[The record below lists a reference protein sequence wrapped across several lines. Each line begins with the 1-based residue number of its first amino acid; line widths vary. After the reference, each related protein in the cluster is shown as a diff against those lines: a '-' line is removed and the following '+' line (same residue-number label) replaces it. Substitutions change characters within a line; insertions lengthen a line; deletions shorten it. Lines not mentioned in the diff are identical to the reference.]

1 MPYIAPEV
9 ITEAKRMDLLTYLR
23 EYEPGELVKF
33 SSNTYTTRTHDSLK
47 ISNGKWMWWSRGIGG
62 KSALDYLIKVRGMD
76 FVQAVQT
83 IMGNGSVSFPTCEN
97 IKSYE
102 EQPLLLPEKSPTAD
116 VVFDYLFGR
125 GIDYEIINHCLEQ
138 ELIIESLPY
147 HNAVFIGYDENKE
160 PKYAAYRATNQSRI
174 MGDCTGSKKQYSF
187 RLTAENTG
195 EVHLFECAIDL
206 LSYATLMKLEGKDWR
221 QFIYNAINGKNYLEK
236 MEVETLVDC
245 NIFSG
250 VDELLISWII
260 GRLENEDIGA
270 KLNGKTIPE
279 LCVERRKQHFGK
291 NFRSEYFI
299 LQNAFDMIAEGK
311 YQLVSGIKNLVKEYT
326 QSTYKID
333 RYYRYFY
340 FYFDKLE
347 DTTQFEKIRELVEN
361 IYTNEY
367 LNRITVNWNNELA
380 DADGETGLTLQRD
393 FFARHINH
401 SKDRVVVIIS
411 DAVIRL
417 STFSIPCEQEKQK
430 QEDLGLHC
438 EVTIDGYTDFIFINR
453 FGQAQHQAT
462 LNKAIRR
469 IIRDCNDEQFLHSD
483 EPDVLLPHFSCHS
496 LRHTFTTRMCE
507 AGVNIKVIQDALGH
521 SDISTTLNI
530 YADVTKEMKAAEFKG
545 LDSYFKV

>member
-83 IMGNGSVSFPTCEN
+83 IMGNGSVSFPTCKN

-102 EQPLLLPEKSPTAD
+102 EQPLLLPQKSPTTE

-221 QFIYNAINGKNYLEK
+221 QFNLVSLAGVYSPKQKIEDSKVPVTLGRLLEK
-236 MEVETLVDC
+236 D
-245 NIFSG
+245 
-250 VDELLISWII
+250 
-260 GRLENEDIGA
+260 
-270 KLNGKTIPE
+270 KT
-279 LCVERRKQHFGK
+279 
-291 NFRSEYFI
+291 
-299 LQNAFDMIAEGK
+299 
-311 YQLVSGIKNLVKEYT
+311 
-326 QSTYKID
+326 
-333 RYYRYFY
+333 
-340 FYFDKLE
+340 
-347 DTTQFEKIRELVEN
+347 
-361 IYTNEY
+361 
-367 LNRITVNWNNELA
+367 
-380 DADGETGLTLQRD
+380 
-393 FFARHINH
+393 
-401 SKDRVVVIIS
+401 
-411 DAVIRL
+411 
-417 STFSIPCEQEKQK
+417 
-430 QEDLGLHC
+430 
-438 EVTIDGYTDFIFINR
+438 
-453 FGQAQHQAT
+453 
-462 LNKAIRR
+462 IRR
-469 IIRDCNDEQFLHSD
+469 IVLHLDNDIAGRKATKALQTILSDNYEVVDDPPQYGKDVNDFLCKR
-483 EPDVLLPHFSCHS
+483 L
-496 LRHTFTTRMCE
+496 
-507 AGVNIKVIQDALGH
+507 GIKDKTERSFAR
-521 SDISTTLNI
+521 
-530 YADVTKEMKAAEFKG
+530 
-545 LDSYFKV
+545 

>member
-83 IMGNGSVSFPTCEN
+83 IMGNGSVSFPTCKN

-102 EQPLLLPEKSPTAD
+102 EQPLLLPQKSPTTE

-221 QFIYNAINGKNYLEK
+221 QFNLVSLAGVYSPKQKIEDSKVPVTLGRLLEK
-236 MEVETLVDC
+236 D
-245 NIFSG
+245 
-250 VDELLISWII
+250 
-260 GRLENEDIGA
+260 
-270 KLNGKTIPE
+270 KT
-279 LCVERRKQHFGK
+279 
-291 NFRSEYFI
+291 
-299 LQNAFDMIAEGK
+299 
-311 YQLVSGIKNLVKEYT
+311 
-326 QSTYKID
+326 
-333 RYYRYFY
+333 
-340 FYFDKLE
+340 
-347 DTTQFEKIRELVEN
+347 
-361 IYTNEY
+361 
-367 LNRITVNWNNELA
+367 
-380 DADGETGLTLQRD
+380 
-393 FFARHINH
+393 
-401 SKDRVVVIIS
+401 
-411 DAVIRL
+411 
-417 STFSIPCEQEKQK
+417 
-430 QEDLGLHC
+430 
-438 EVTIDGYTDFIFINR
+438 
-453 FGQAQHQAT
+453 
-462 LNKAIRR
+462 IRR
-469 IIRDCNDEQFLHSD
+469 IVLHLDNDIAGRKATKALQTILSDKYEVVDDPPQYGKNVNDFLCKR
-483 EPDVLLPHFSCHS
+483 L
-496 LRHTFTTRMCE
+496 
-507 AGVNIKVIQDALGH
+507 GIKDKTERSFAR
-521 SDISTTLNI
+521 
-530 YADVTKEMKAAEFKG
+530 
-545 LDSYFKV
+545 

>member
-83 IMGNGSVSFPTCEN
+83 IMGNGSVNFPTCEN

-102 EQPLLLPEKSPTAD
+102 EQPLLLPQKSPTTE

-221 QFIYNAINGKNYLEK
+221 QFNLVSLAGVYSPKQKIEDSKVPVTLGRLLEK
-236 MEVETLVDC
+236 D
-245 NIFSG
+245 
-250 VDELLISWII
+250 
-260 GRLENEDIGA
+260 
-270 KLNGKTIPE
+270 KT
-279 LCVERRKQHFGK
+279 
-291 NFRSEYFI
+291 
-299 LQNAFDMIAEGK
+299 
-311 YQLVSGIKNLVKEYT
+311 
-326 QSTYKID
+326 
-333 RYYRYFY
+333 
-340 FYFDKLE
+340 
-347 DTTQFEKIRELVEN
+347 
-361 IYTNEY
+361 
-367 LNRITVNWNNELA
+367 
-380 DADGETGLTLQRD
+380 
-393 FFARHINH
+393 
-401 SKDRVVVIIS
+401 
-411 DAVIRL
+411 
-417 STFSIPCEQEKQK
+417 
-430 QEDLGLHC
+430 
-438 EVTIDGYTDFIFINR
+438 
-453 FGQAQHQAT
+453 
-462 LNKAIRR
+462 IRR
-469 IIRDCNDEQFLHSD
+469 IVLHLDNDIAGRKATKALQTILSDKYEVVDDPPQYGKDVNDFLCKR
-483 EPDVLLPHFSCHS
+483 L
-496 LRHTFTTRMCE
+496 
-507 AGVNIKVIQDALGH
+507 GIKDKTERSFAR
-521 SDISTTLNI
+521 
-530 YADVTKEMKAAEFKG
+530 
-545 LDSYFKV
+545 

>member
-76 FVQAVQT
+76 FVEAVQT
-83 IMGNGSVSFPTCEN
+83 IMGNGSVSFPTCKN

-102 EQPLLLPEKSPTAD
+102 EQPLLLPQKSPTTE

-221 QFIYNAINGKNYLEK
+221 QLNLVSLAGVYSPKQKIEDSKVPVTLGRLLEK
-236 MEVETLVDC
+236 D
-245 NIFSG
+245 
-250 VDELLISWII
+250 
-260 GRLENEDIGA
+260 
-270 KLNGKTIPE
+270 KT
-279 LCVERRKQHFGK
+279 
-291 NFRSEYFI
+291 
-299 LQNAFDMIAEGK
+299 
-311 YQLVSGIKNLVKEYT
+311 
-326 QSTYKID
+326 
-333 RYYRYFY
+333 
-340 FYFDKLE
+340 
-347 DTTQFEKIRELVEN
+347 
-361 IYTNEY
+361 
-367 LNRITVNWNNELA
+367 
-380 DADGETGLTLQRD
+380 
-393 FFARHINH
+393 
-401 SKDRVVVIIS
+401 
-411 DAVIRL
+411 
-417 STFSIPCEQEKQK
+417 
-430 QEDLGLHC
+430 
-438 EVTIDGYTDFIFINR
+438 
-453 FGQAQHQAT
+453 
-462 LNKAIRR
+462 IRR
-469 IIRDCNDEQFLHSD
+469 IVLHLDNDIAGRKATKALQTILSDKYEVVDDPPQYGKDVNDFLCKR
-483 EPDVLLPHFSCHS
+483 L
-496 LRHTFTTRMCE
+496 
-507 AGVNIKVIQDALGH
+507 GIKDKTERSFAR
-521 SDISTTLNI
+521 
-530 YADVTKEMKAAEFKG
+530 
-545 LDSYFKV
+545 

>member
-83 IMGNGSVSFPTCEN
+83 IMGNGSVNFPTCEN

-147 HNAVFIGYDENKE
+147 HNAVFIGYDESKE

-221 QFIYNAINGKNYLEK
+221 QFNLVSLAGVYSPKQKIEDSKVPVTLGRLLEK
-236 MEVETLVDC
+236 D
-245 NIFSG
+245 
-250 VDELLISWII
+250 
-260 GRLENEDIGA
+260 
-270 KLNGKTIPE
+270 KTIRQIVLHLDNDIAGRKATKALQTILSDKYEVVDDPPQYGKDVNDF
-279 LCVERRKQHFGK
+279 LCKR
-291 NFRSEYFI
+291 
-299 LQNAFDMIAEGK
+299 L
-311 YQLVSGIKNLVKEYT
+311 GIK
-326 QSTYKID
+326 
-333 RYYRYFY
+333 
-340 FYFDKLE
+340 DKTE
-347 DTTQFEKIRELVEN
+347 RS
-361 IYTNEY
+361 
-367 LNRITVNWNNELA
+367 
-380 DADGETGLTLQRD
+380 
-393 FFARHINH
+393 FAR
-401 SKDRVVVIIS
+401 
-411 DAVIRL
+411 
-417 STFSIPCEQEKQK
+417 
-430 QEDLGLHC
+430 
-438 EVTIDGYTDFIFINR
+438 
-453 FGQAQHQAT
+453 
-462 LNKAIRR
+462 
-469 IIRDCNDEQFLHSD
+469 
-483 EPDVLLPHFSCHS
+483 
-496 LRHTFTTRMCE
+496 
-507 AGVNIKVIQDALGH
+507 
-521 SDISTTLNI
+521 
-530 YADVTKEMKAAEFKG
+530 
-545 LDSYFKV
+545 

>member
-9 ITEAKRMDLLTYLR
+9 ITEAKRMDLLTFLR

-83 IMGNGSVSFPTCEN
+83 IMGNGSVSFPTCKN

-102 EQPLLLPEKSPTAD
+102 EQPLLLPQKSPTTE

-221 QFIYNAINGKNYLEK
+221 QFNLVSLAGVYSPKQKIEDSKVPVTLGRLLEK
-236 MEVETLVDC
+236 D
-245 NIFSG
+245 
-250 VDELLISWII
+250 
-260 GRLENEDIGA
+260 
-270 KLNGKTIPE
+270 KT
-279 LCVERRKQHFGK
+279 
-291 NFRSEYFI
+291 
-299 LQNAFDMIAEGK
+299 
-311 YQLVSGIKNLVKEYT
+311 
-326 QSTYKID
+326 
-333 RYYRYFY
+333 
-340 FYFDKLE
+340 
-347 DTTQFEKIRELVEN
+347 
-361 IYTNEY
+361 
-367 LNRITVNWNNELA
+367 
-380 DADGETGLTLQRD
+380 
-393 FFARHINH
+393 
-401 SKDRVVVIIS
+401 
-411 DAVIRL
+411 
-417 STFSIPCEQEKQK
+417 
-430 QEDLGLHC
+430 
-438 EVTIDGYTDFIFINR
+438 
-453 FGQAQHQAT
+453 
-462 LNKAIRR
+462 IRR
-469 IIRDCNDEQFLHSD
+469 IVLHLDNDIAGRKATKALQTILSDKYEVVDDPPQYGKDVNDFLCKR
-483 EPDVLLPHFSCHS
+483 L
-496 LRHTFTTRMCE
+496 
-507 AGVNIKVIQDALGH
+507 GIKDKTERSFAR
-521 SDISTTLNI
+521 
-530 YADVTKEMKAAEFKG
+530 
-545 LDSYFKV
+545 

>member
-83 IMGNGSVSFPTCEN
+83 IMGNGSVSFPTCKN

-102 EQPLLLPEKSPTAD
+102 EQPLLLPQKSPTTE

-221 QFIYNAINGKNYLEK
+221 QFNLVSLAGVYSPKQKIEDSKVPVTLGRLLEK
-236 MEVETLVDC
+236 D
-245 NIFSG
+245 
-250 VDELLISWII
+250 
-260 GRLENEDIGA
+260 
-270 KLNGKTIPE
+270 KT
-279 LCVERRKQHFGK
+279 
-291 NFRSEYFI
+291 
-299 LQNAFDMIAEGK
+299 
-311 YQLVSGIKNLVKEYT
+311 
-326 QSTYKID
+326 
-333 RYYRYFY
+333 
-340 FYFDKLE
+340 
-347 DTTQFEKIRELVEN
+347 
-361 IYTNEY
+361 
-367 LNRITVNWNNELA
+367 
-380 DADGETGLTLQRD
+380 
-393 FFARHINH
+393 
-401 SKDRVVVIIS
+401 
-411 DAVIRL
+411 
-417 STFSIPCEQEKQK
+417 
-430 QEDLGLHC
+430 
-438 EVTIDGYTDFIFINR
+438 
-453 FGQAQHQAT
+453 
-462 LNKAIRR
+462 IRR
-469 IIRDCNDEQFLHSD
+469 IVLHLDNDI
-483 EPDVLLPHFSCHS
+483 
-496 LRHTFTTRMCE
+496 
-507 AGVNIKVIQDALGH
+507 AGRKA
-521 SDISTTLNI
+521 
-530 YADVTKEMKAAEFKG
+530 TKA
-545 LDSYFKV
+545 

>member
-1 MPYIAPEV
+1 MPYIAPEI

-83 IMGNGSVSFPTCEN
+83 IMGNGSVSFPTCKN

-102 EQPLLLPEKSPTAD
+102 EQPLLLPQKSPTTE

-221 QFIYNAINGKNYLEK
+221 QFNLVSLAGVYSPKQKIEDSKVPVTLGRLLEK
-236 MEVETLVDC
+236 D
-245 NIFSG
+245 
-250 VDELLISWII
+250 
-260 GRLENEDIGA
+260 
-270 KLNGKTIPE
+270 KT
-279 LCVERRKQHFGK
+279 
-291 NFRSEYFI
+291 
-299 LQNAFDMIAEGK
+299 
-311 YQLVSGIKNLVKEYT
+311 
-326 QSTYKID
+326 
-333 RYYRYFY
+333 
-340 FYFDKLE
+340 
-347 DTTQFEKIRELVEN
+347 
-361 IYTNEY
+361 
-367 LNRITVNWNNELA
+367 
-380 DADGETGLTLQRD
+380 
-393 FFARHINH
+393 
-401 SKDRVVVIIS
+401 
-411 DAVIRL
+411 
-417 STFSIPCEQEKQK
+417 
-430 QEDLGLHC
+430 
-438 EVTIDGYTDFIFINR
+438 
-453 FGQAQHQAT
+453 
-462 LNKAIRR
+462 IRR
-469 IIRDCNDEQFLHSD
+469 IVLHLDNDIAGRKATKALQTILSDKYEVVDDPPQYGKDVNDFLCKR
-483 EPDVLLPHFSCHS
+483 L
-496 LRHTFTTRMCE
+496 
-507 AGVNIKVIQDALGH
+507 GIKDKTERSFAR
-521 SDISTTLNI
+521 
-530 YADVTKEMKAAEFKG
+530 
-545 LDSYFKV
+545 

>member
-76 FVQAVQT
+76 FVEAVQT

-97 IKSYE
+97 INSYE
-102 EQPLLLPEKSPTAD
+102 NQPLLLPEKSPTAD

-221 QFIYNAINGKNYLEK
+221 QFNLVSLAGVYSPKQKIEDSKVPVTLGRLLEK
-236 MEVETLVDC
+236 D
-245 NIFSG
+245 
-250 VDELLISWII
+250 
-260 GRLENEDIGA
+260 
-270 KLNGKTIPE
+270 KT
-279 LCVERRKQHFGK
+279 
-291 NFRSEYFI
+291 
-299 LQNAFDMIAEGK
+299 
-311 YQLVSGIKNLVKEYT
+311 
-326 QSTYKID
+326 
-333 RYYRYFY
+333 
-340 FYFDKLE
+340 
-347 DTTQFEKIRELVEN
+347 
-361 IYTNEY
+361 
-367 LNRITVNWNNELA
+367 
-380 DADGETGLTLQRD
+380 
-393 FFARHINH
+393 
-401 SKDRVVVIIS
+401 
-411 DAVIRL
+411 
-417 STFSIPCEQEKQK
+417 
-430 QEDLGLHC
+430 
-438 EVTIDGYTDFIFINR
+438 
-453 FGQAQHQAT
+453 
-462 LNKAIRR
+462 IRR
-469 IIRDCNDEQFLHSD
+469 IVLHLDNDIAGRKATKALQTILSDKYEVVDDPPQYGKDVNDFLCKR
-483 EPDVLLPHFSCHS
+483 L
-496 LRHTFTTRMCE
+496 
-507 AGVNIKVIQDALGH
+507 GIKEKTERSFAR
-521 SDISTTLNI
+521 
-530 YADVTKEMKAAEFKG
+530 
-545 LDSYFKV
+545 